1 MTRPVRTRPRLR
13 LPRPPVRP
21 RPEAERGR
29 NGGGRAVRATQRAQA
44 LAGVRAWYAT
54 ADIARHA
61 TVLAALVAAASLAV
75 SAWGTFK
82 AAQVADDQLAQSRD
96 NTEAATRRQ
105 VSQITMWLQPLDG
118 HRTYVIANRS
128 LDAASLYLQIDY
140 GPDGHE
146 AAHLLRVGVAPPCT
160 RMELSVRSAHLA
172 VRTPPRNRPS
182 LRTYRLNYLI
192 VRDAGGKI
200 WKRESTGTLASL
212 PALPEFAD
220 ARKRSLPEDAVRIR
234 PLEQCGNGT

>member
-1 MTRPVRTRPRLR
+1 MRSSSDRLVPAAPATPLTSSRAVSPGTGCWGTPSPPPIPNSCARGPCMTRPVRTRPRLR
-13 LPRPPVRP
+13 LRRPPVRP

-29 NGGGRAVRATQRAQA
+29 NGGGRAVRATQRARA

-160 RMELSVRSAHLA
+160 RMELCVRSAHLA
-172 VRTPPRNRPS
+172 IRTPPRNRP
-182 LRTYRLNYLI
+182 RR
-192 VRDAGGKI
+192 GP
-200 WKRESTGTLASL
+200 TGSIT
-212 PALPEFAD
+212 
-220 ARKRSLPEDAVRIR
+220 
-234 PLEQCGNGT
+234 